1 MCVHKSFRTSN
12 SLLDSLG
19 LEDLED
25 NCDYHDLNK
34 TVDNQQSDLAA
45 IHLNIRGVNS
55 KIGELMH
62 LIDNSL
68 KCQSPEI
75 IMLCETWL
83 KSNSPRPLI
92 PGYTLERHDRKRK
105 QGGGT
110 GILISSRCKYR
121 RRHDLEVMDC
131 TALESC
137 FIELDTR
144 KKSIIFGSIYRPPN
158 SSPNEFLELFHA
170 LSKKLQTENS
180 QSDFVLGLDH
190 NLDLLKHGNHK
201 PTRLFVEQLYDVGLV
216 PLITKPT
223 RISHSS
229 ATLIDNILVN
239 YKLSDNSDQGIIC
252 DNISDHLPCYAL
264 LHDIYPTKKE
274 ETYITTRD
282 LRAAN
287 LNALKHKLNE
297 GVLLPNPTHG
307 VDEQFNYFHE
317 TLVHYTDCFIPIVS
331 RKINPKDVRR
341 EKWICSGL
349 LRSIKKCKCLYRK
362 HITDK
367 TNAKLFDR
375 YKHYN
380 QTLQKTKRFA
390 KKSYYLDQCRQ
401 HQSNSKK
408 LWQTINHVIR
418 KTNNKSEVIEKL
430 KIDNIT
436 EQRGEVIAEE
446 LATYFSTVGKVFA
459 NEIVPSVK
467 SERDYLN
474 SIPLSSRSIFL
485 APVTTIEIDRIIT
498 KMVPK
503 TSSGID
509 EINNKLLKE
518 IKPILLVPLEQ
529 IFNLSLERGVFPKK
543 MKTAK
548 VVPLHKGKSKEYANN
563 YRPISLLLT
572 VSKVLEKV
580 VYSRVYEFLSNTGQL
595 YVSQY
600 GFRKKHACEHAVG
613 ELVSAIVK
621 GFEEGKHTAGVFLD
635 LSKAF
640 DTLNHAS
647 LLLKLERYGLRGPC
661 LRWFE
666 SYLTNRQM
674 LVSCR
679 TNDSSDVSTSRTH
692 KVEFGAPQGSCLGPL
707 LFLIYCNDLQLHLL
721 YLNCIQFADDT
732 TLYVTHMNLNYIN
745 FVLNHDLEILQDW
758 FRANKLT
765 LNVGKSVCILFN
777 KNADLDRGLQIKI
790 NDEPIPQVEFT
801 RFLGMWIDQSLN
813 WREHASRLVL
823 KLTRNTHLLRM
834 GKHILSP
841 HAQKILYHAQISSN
855 ILYGLSIWGSM
866 ASQCDL
872 NKIQTIQSRCV
883 SLINCHKTTIQNYKD
898 AKILKINT
906 QTELEMCK
914 LWHKHYLGE
923 LPLKLSNE
931 MAHNHKK
938 EVLMKTHKYDTR
950 NKHLHNVV
958 LAKSKHY
965 SSSFLVKG
973 NVEYSKHKDC
983 LTLTTVSNYSKQLK
997 QKLLNQEK

>member
-1 MCVHKSFRTSN
+1 M
-12 SLLDSLG
+12 LDSLG

-25 NCDYHDLNK
+25 NCDYQDLNK
-34 TVDNQQSDLAA
+34 TIDNQQSDLAA
-45 IHLNIRGVNS
+45 IHLNIRGLNS

-83 KSNSPRPLI
+83 KSNSPRPMI
-92 PGYTLERHDRKRK
+92 PGYMLERHDRKRK

-110 GILISSRCKYR
+110 GILISSRCKYKR
-121 RRHDLEVMDC
+121 RQDLEETDC
-131 TALESC
+131 AALESC
-137 FIELDTR
+137 FIELEAN
-144 KKSIIFGSIYRPPN
+144 KKNIIFGSIYRPPN
-158 SSPNEFLELFHA
+158 SPPNEFLELFNA
-170 LSKKLQTENS
+170 LTRKLQTENP
-180 QSDFVLGLDH
+180 QSELVIGLDH

-201 PTRLFVEQLYDVGLV
+201 PTRLFVEQLYDIGLV

-229 ATLIDNILVN
+229 ATLIDNILVS
-239 YKLSDNSDQGIIC
+239 YKLADNSNQGIIC

-274 ETYITTRD
+274 DTYITTRD
-282 LRAAN
+282 LREVN
-287 LNALKHKLNE
+287 LTALKNKLNE

-307 VDEQFNYFHE
+307 VDEQFNHFHE
-317 TLVHYTDCFIPIVS
+317 TLEYYIESFIPIVS
-331 RKINPKDVRR
+331 RKINPKDIRR
-341 EKWICSGL
+341 EKWVCPGL
-349 LRSIKKCKCLYRK
+349 LRSIKKCKRMYKK
-362 HITDK
+362 HITNK
-367 TNAKLFDR
+367 NNIKLFDK

-380 QTLQKTKRFA
+380 QTLQKTKRYA
-390 KKSYYLDQCRQ
+390 KKAHYLDQCRQ
-401 HQSNSKK
+401 HKSNSKK

-436 EQRGEVIAEE
+436 EHRGEVIAEE
-446 LATYFSTVGKVFA
+446 LAKYFSTVGKVFA
-459 NEIVPSVK
+459 NKIGPSVK

-474 SIPLSSRSIFL
+474 SIPVSTKSIFL
-485 APVTTIEIDRIIT
+485 APVTTTEINRIIT
-498 KMVPK
+498 NMMPK

-518 IKPILLVPLEQ
+518 IKSVVLVPLEQ
-529 IFNLSLERGVFPKK
+529 IFNLSLERGVFPER
-543 MKTAK
+543 MKIAK
-548 VVPLHKGKSKEYANN
+548 VVPLHKGKSKEHANN

-572 VSKVLEKV
+572 ISKVLEKV
-580 VYSRVYEFLSNTGQL
+580 VYSRVYEFLTNTGQL

-621 GFEEGKHTAGVFLD
+621 GFEEGKQTAGVFLD

-640 DTLNHAS
+640 DTLNHS
-647 LLLKLERYGLRGPC
+647 SVLLKLERYGLRGPC

-666 SYLTNRQM
+666 SYLTNRRM

-679 TNDSSDVSTSRTH
+679 TNDSSEASTSETH

-707 LFLIYCNDLQLHLL
+707 LFVIYCNDLQLHLL

-732 TLYVTHMNLNYIN
+732 TLYITHVNLNYIN
-745 FVLNHDLEILQDW
+745 FALNHDLEILQDW

-777 KNADLDRGLQIKI
+777 KKADRDRELHIKI
-790 NDEPIPQVEFT
+790 NDELIPQVEFT
-801 RFLGMWIDQSLN
+801 KFLGMWIDQSLN
-813 WREHASRLVL
+813 WREHASRLIL

-866 ASQCDL
+866 TTQCDL
-872 NKIQTIQSRCV
+872 NKIQTAQSKCV
-883 SLINCHKTTIQNYKD
+883 SLINCRKTTAQNYKD
-898 AKILKINT
+898 AKILKIHT
-906 QTELEMCK
+906 QIELEMCK

-923 LPLKLSNE
+923 LPTKLSAE
-931 MAHNHKK
+931 MAHNHQR
-938 EVLMKTHKYDTR
+938 EALVKTHKYDTR

-958 LAKSKHY
+958 LARCKHY
-965 SSSFLVKG
+965 SSSFLVRG
-973 NVEYSKHKDC
+973 NVDYSKHKDC
-983 LTLTTVSNYSKQLK
+983 MTEITISNFSKKLK
-997 QKLLNQEK
+997 QKLFNYEKY